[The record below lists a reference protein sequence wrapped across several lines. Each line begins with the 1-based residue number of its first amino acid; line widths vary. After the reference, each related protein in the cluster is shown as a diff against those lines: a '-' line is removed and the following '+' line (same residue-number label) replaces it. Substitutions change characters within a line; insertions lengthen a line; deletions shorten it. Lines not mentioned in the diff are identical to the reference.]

1 MIVGLIWG
9 LTVVALT
16 KTIWILMMA
25 LTQNVEGQ
33 TWIMIAETK
42 EGVVVVKTRFLLL
55 LVAMTVVVVAYG
67 MLEKSKDSAEEM
79 I

>member
-1 MIVGLIWG
+1 
-9 LTVVALT
+9 
-16 KTIWILMMA
+16 MMA